1 MHWSS
6 FQPPGR
12 AAALYGGVLRANR
25 AVRLGLRAASRNP
38 ELAFG
43 KGLLDAIGTLLALL
57 PPAMG
62 VAVLFSPVAL
72 SRLLQV
78 AKGVSLA
85 VLGGVFCAVA
95 LAFVA
100 SLFFWA
106 GAVPVLAAD
115 IEVDR
120 RPPSGNF
127 VLLASR
133 GFERMLRS
141 GAMAWSLPL
150 LFSIALASI
159 FGVALPLA
167 LLRRSTA
174 LLAFTSA
181 IGAIAIAG
189 AVLLDVLARLV
200 IVRAGAF
207 GEGVSV
213 SFGKASSLLSQR
225 LGACTIVAAAY
236 LVLELI
242 VASAG
247 GLFSG
252 VISSGAFFNPRV
264 EAYALPARAAVALA
278 FAVVFAWLEVA
289 KMGSFA
295 AIALDADG
303 LVASEPEPRP
313 PPPPVA
319 IAEPVIEALPVDD
332 ETL

>member
-6 FQPPGR
+6 FQPP
-12 AAALYGGVLRANR
+12 APKAALYEGVLRANR
-25 AVRLGLRAASRNP
+25 AVRLGLRASSRNP

-62 VAVLFSPVAL
+62 LMVLVSPIAI
-72 SRLLQV
+72 SRLIVV
-78 AKGVSLA
+78 ARGVSLA
-85 VLGGVFCAVA
+85 VAGGVLCA
-95 LAFVA
+95 LAVGIVA

-133 GFERMLRS
+133 GFERMVRS
-141 GAMAWSLPL
+141 GATAWALPL
-150 LFSIALASI
+150 LFSIALTMI

-174 LLAFTSA
+174 LLAFAAA

-207 GEGVSV
+207 GEGVSA
-213 SFGKASSLLSQR
+213 SFGKAFSLLSQR
-225 LGACTIVAAAY
+225 LGACVIVAVAY
-236 LVLELI
+236 LVLEI
-242 VASAG
+242 VVASAG
-247 GLFSG
+247 GFFSG
-252 VISSGAFFNPRV
+252 VISSGAFLNLAV
-264 EAYALPARAAVALA
+264 EAYALPVRAAVALA
-278 FAVVFAWLEVA
+278 FGVVFAWLEVA

-295 AIALDADG
+295 AIALDAEG
-303 LVASEPEPRP
+303 LVASEPEPSP
-313 PPPPVA
+313 PPIPM
-319 IAEPVIEALPVDD
+319 AEPVIEALPVDD
-332 ETL
+332 EPI